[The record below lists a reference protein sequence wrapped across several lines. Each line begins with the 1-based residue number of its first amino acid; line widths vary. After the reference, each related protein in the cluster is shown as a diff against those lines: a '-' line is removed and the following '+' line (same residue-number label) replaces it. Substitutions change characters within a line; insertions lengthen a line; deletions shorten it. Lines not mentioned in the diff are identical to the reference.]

1 MAQADLR
8 SSRITGDDER
18 FLSRFESCSLPAG
31 DWTHYAHIRVAWL
44 CLTRDAPD
52 QALQQIRRGILRYN
66 TEVLLRRHKY
76 HETVTVAF
84 ARIVYDRMQAM
95 ETWEQFAVRIDDI
108 LDPDAPLLMKYYSG
122 NRLFSD
128 EARLQF
134 VEPDRRELPPFKAF

>member
-18 FLSRFESCSLPAG
+18 FLS
-31 DWTHYAHIRVAWL
+31 
-44 CLTRDAPD
+44 
-52 QALQQIRRGILRYN
+52 
-66 TEVLLRRHKY
+66 
-76 HETVTVAF
+76 
-84 ARIVYDRMQAM
+84 RIVYDRMQAM

-108 LDPDAPLLMKYYSG
+108 LDPDAPILMQYYSG

-134 VEPDRRELPPFKAF
+134 VEPDRRELPPFKVF